1 MTVFDS
7 IIQGTV
13 QGLTEFLPIS
23 SSGHLAIAQYFLGI
37 KENNLLFDVA
47 LHVGTLLS
55 VVFVYYKLLINIL
68 FSSFSAVFK
77 LFSKKNRNKNET
89 IALNIIFSLI
99 PLFFLFIPI
108 PKIGSLKLLAT
119 NLAESGNISVVGV
132 SLIATSL
139 LLTIGSLYSYKL
151 SSKKHFSLS
160 KMSEISPWNA
170 FVIGISQLVASIFP
184 GLSRSGTTMS
194 TGLLL
199 GMSREDAIDFS
210 FIMGTP
216 TILAASVLEFKE
228 SRELGIH
235 IDWNIV
241 IVGIITSAVVGFL
254 SIKFLKWIVSQDRTW
269 IFSAYSFI
277 VGSLI
282 LILKYW
288 NF

>member
-1 MTVFDS
+1 MTFFDS
-7 IIQGTV
+7 IIQGIV
-13 QGLTEFLPIS
+13 QGLTEFLPVS
-23 SSGHLAIAQYFLGI
+23 SSGHLAIAQFFLGMQ
-37 KENNLLFDVA
+37 ENNLLFDVS

-55 VVFVYYKLLINIL
+55 VVFVYYKLLIKIL
-68 FSSFSAVFK
+68 FSSFSTIFK
-77 LFSKKNRNKNET
+77 LFTKKKRNKNET
-89 IALNIIFSLI
+89 LSLNVIVSLI
-99 PLFFLFIPI
+99 PLFFLFVPI
-108 PKIGSLKLLAT
+108 PRIGSLKLLAT
-119 NLAESGNISVVGV
+119 SLAESGNISIVGV
-132 SLIATSL
+132 SLIITSL

-160 KMSEISPWNA
+160 KMSEISLFNS
-170 FVIGISQLVASIFP
+170 FIIGISQLAASIFP

-216 TILAASVLEFKE
+216 TILAASMLEFKE
-228 SRELGIH
+228 SKNLGIE

-241 IVGIITSAVVGFL
+241 IVGIITSAIVGFL

>member
-1 MTVFDS
+1 MTFFDS
-7 IIQGTV
+7 IIQGIV
-13 QGLTEFLPIS
+13 QGLTEFLPVS
-23 SSGHLAIAQYFLGI
+23 SSGHLAIAQFFLGMQG
-37 KENNLLFDVA
+37 NNLLFDVS

-55 VVFVYYKLLINIL
+55 VVFVYYKLLIKIL
-68 FSSFSAVFK
+68 FSSFSTILK
-77 LFSKKNRNKNET
+77 LFTKKKRNKNET
-89 IALNIIFSLI
+89 LSLNVIVSLI
-99 PLFFLFIPI
+99 PLFFLFVPI
-108 PKIGSLKLLAT
+108 PRIGSLKLLAT
-119 NLAESGNISVVGV
+119 SLAESGNISIVGV
-132 SLIATSL
+132 SLIITSL

-160 KMSEISPWNA
+160 KMSEISLFNS
-170 FVIGISQLVASIFP
+170 FIIGISQLAASIFP

-216 TILAASVLEFKE
+216 TILAASMLEFKE
-228 SRELGIH
+228 SKNLGIE

-241 IVGIITSAVVGFL
+241 IVGIITSAIVGFL

>member
-199 GMSREDAIDFS
+199 GMA
-210 FIMGTP
+210 P

>member
-1 MTVFDS
+1 MTIFDS
-7 IIQGTV
+7 IIQGVV

-37 KENNLLFDVA
+37 KENNLLFDVS

-55 VVFVYYKLLINIL
+55 VVFVYYKSLINIL
-68 FSSFSAVFK
+68 FSSFSTIFK
-77 LFSKKNRNKNET
+77 LFTKKKRNKNE
-89 IALNIIFSLI
+89 ILSLNIIISLI
-99 PLFFLFIPI
+99 PLFFLFVPI
-108 PKIGSLKLLAT
+108 PKIGSLKSLAT
-119 NLAESGNISVVGV
+119 NLAESGNISIVGI
-132 SLIATSL
+132 SLIVTSV
-139 LLTIGSLYSYKL
+139 LLTLGSLYSYKL

-160 KMSEISPWNA
+160 KMSEISPFNS
-170 FVIGISQLVASIFP
+170 FIIGVSQLVASIFP

-199 GMSREDAIDFS
+199 GMAREDAIDFS

-228 SRELGIH
+228 SRELGIYM
-235 IDWNIV
+235 DWNIV
-241 IVGIITSAVVGFL
+241 FVGIITSAIVGFL

-269 IFSAYSFI
+269 IFSAYSFV